1 MRMYDIIKNK
11 RDNKELT
18 FEELEYF
25 VKGYVSGTVPD
36 YQVSALLMAIYFN
49 GLNDRETVDLTMLMR
64 DSGDKADLSVFKD
77 TSVDKHS
84 TGGVGDK
91 TTLIVA
97 PIVASLGCTVAKMS
111 GRGLGYTGGTV
122 DKLESIS
129 GYKTALSTKEF
140 LEIAEKCGISVVG
153 QTGNFAPADKK
164 IYSLRDVTATVD
176 SIGLIASSIMS
187 KKLVAGAKTIVL
199 DVKFGSGAFMKDTA
213 EATKLAET
221 MIKIGKN
228 CGKKVSALIT
238 DMNTPIGRN
247 IGNSL
252 EVKEVVETLLGNGP
266 EDLKEIC
273 LKLSASIVSLSK
285 GIDFNTALKKCE
297 EVLNNKTAYNKF
309 VEWIS
314 LQGGNTS
321 EIENPESFDNAKYT
335 FSVTAERDG
344 YISKADANI
353 IGRVSSELGA
363 GRSKI
368 GDEIDFSAGVVLK
381 KTLGDFV
388 NKGEEIAVLH
398 SSVVSDF
405 TTEKELFVSA
415 FEFSDKKPKIGQLV
429 YKIMN

>member
-140 LEIAEKCGISVVG
+140 LGIAEKCGISVVG

-187 KKLVAGAKTIVL
+187 KKLAAGAKTIVL

-213 EATKLAET
+213 EATELAET

-314 LQGGNTS
+314 LQGGDTS

-415 FEFSDKKPKIGQLV
+415 FEFSDKKPKIGPLV

>member
-187 KKLVAGAKTIVL
+187 KKLAAGAKTIVL